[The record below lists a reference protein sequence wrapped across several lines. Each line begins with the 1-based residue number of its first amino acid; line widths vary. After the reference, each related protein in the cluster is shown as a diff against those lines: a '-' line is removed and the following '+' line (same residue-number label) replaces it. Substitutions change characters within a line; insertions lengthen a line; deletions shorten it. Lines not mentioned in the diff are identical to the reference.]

1 MKKLMTGMLAGLFIA
16 MSSGAALAQYNR
28 GGYYY
33 GDHPM
38 AWGGMFMGPV
48 MMLLMIV
55 FVVIAVIVIA
65 RVFGFGGHKAPTGTH
80 DRALEILGE
89 RFARGEI
96 DKAEFEERKKA
107 LGG

>member
-1 MKKLMTGMLAGLFIA
+1 MRKILTGALAGLLAATI
-16 MSSGAALAQYNR
+16 STAALAQYNQ

-38 AWGGMFMGPV
+38 MWGGMFMGPV
-48 MMLLMIV
+48 MMLLMVV

-65 RVFGFGGHKAPTGTH
+65 RIFGFGGHKAPSGTH

-89 RFARGEI
+89 RFAKGEI